1 MKDSSENDFKI
12 EDIANYEFSD
22 QNKNIIN
29 HSLSSIDNK
38 ELSSP
43 IKLIDF
49 TKKEFTLN
57 PEALSILNSITDD
70 IIIVSIVG
78 KARTGKSYLMN
89 LLLNSNTESTSQGF
103 EVASSINSCTRGIWL
118 WSTPLRQPNTNA
130 KIIFID
136 SEGTNSVDLS
146 TKTYDSKIFALVVLI
161 SSLFI
166 YNTVGNIDE
175 KSISELAL
183 AAHLSSSIAT
193 KSQIDKDSVITD
205 LAPKFIWCLRDF
217 TLDKVDPVTNEE
229 ISSDEYLDLCLR
241 NKTSGKNSGD
251 NNVIRDNIMKYFKVR
266 ECVTLPRP
274 VDKEDDLKILNTI
287 SFDKLKP
294 NFREEF
300 MTLKRKIY
308 IESQPKK
315 VNGTKING
323 IKLAELLTMFVDAIN
338 KGAVPNISTAW
349 DNIIKSDIERQYEQ
363 SRKFFNTTLD
373 DIIANCDKI
382 TKTKRNSFTLLKSLD
397 IKKNNIL
404 YDMYKAK
411 YSALLSYNKVSYM
424 NNDIVTNS
432 GYNTLFKDYYTKLNN
447 EIDREINRKY
457 DTVIKSSMSS
467 LKKIISQTTNVLDSK
482 MFNDAYTNEDNY
494 TMLTGDYV
502 SSLNEIGN
510 NAIFTSKDSFMSF
523 AKNDLTATRDIIY
536 YIVAHCKSDSSK
548 KATSIETQIAQ
559 NDIEMK
565 SYHTMQLRDINS
577 TYMRRIALLNSD
589 ILRKEKEIYELTDR
603 LSSLQKEKAKYKMN
617 HKNALMMSLRK
628 SKKVYYTNNE
638 NKMVIGTR
646 TQMEGEDRG
655 CECNLA
661 TCIIF

>member
-1 MKDSSENDFKI
+1 M
-12 EDIANYEFSD
+12 ANIGDLITRIYGNFRG
-22 QNKNIIN
+22 
-29 HSLSSIDNK
+29 ID
-38 ELSSP
+38 L
-43 IKLIDF
+43 
-49 TKKEFTLN
+49 LN
-57 PEALSILNSITDD
+57 PA
-70 IIIVSIVG
+70 
-78 KARTGKSYLMN
+78 
-89 LLLNSNTESTSQGF
+89 
-103 EVASSINSCTRGIWL
+103 
-118 WSTPLRQPNTNA
+118 
-130 KIIFID
+130 
-136 SEGTNSVDLS
+136 NSVDLS

-411 YSALLSYNKVSYM
+411 Y
-424 NNDIVTNS
+424 
-432 GYNTLFKDYYTKLNN
+432 
-447 EIDREINRKY
+447 
-457 DTVIKSSMSS
+457 
-467 LKKIISQTTNVLDSK
+467 
-482 MFNDAYTNEDNY
+482 
-494 TMLTGDYV
+494 
-502 SSLNEIGN
+502 
-510 NAIFTSKDSFMSF
+510 
-523 AKNDLTATRDIIY
+523 
-536 YIVAHCKSDSSK
+536 
-548 KATSIETQIAQ
+548 
-559 NDIEMK
+559 
-565 SYHTMQLRDINS
+565 
-577 TYMRRIALLNSD
+577 
-589 ILRKEKEIYELTDR
+589 
-603 LSSLQKEKAKYKMN
+603 
-617 HKNALMMSLRK
+617 
-628 SKKVYYTNNE
+628 
-638 NKMVIGTR
+638 
-646 TQMEGEDRG
+646 
-655 CECNLA
+655 
-661 TCIIF
+661 

>member
-1 MKDSSENDFKI
+1 
-12 EDIANYEFSD
+12 
-22 QNKNIIN
+22 
-29 HSLSSIDNK
+29 
-38 ELSSP
+38 
-43 IKLIDF
+43 
-49 TKKEFTLN
+49 
-57 PEALSILNSITDD
+57 
-70 IIIVSIVG
+70 
-78 KARTGKSYLMN
+78 
-89 LLLNSNTESTSQGF
+89 
-103 EVASSINSCTRGIWL
+103 
-118 WSTPLRQPNTNA
+118 
-130 KIIFID
+130 
-136 SEGTNSVDLS
+136 
-146 TKTYDSKIFALVVLI
+146 
-161 SSLFI
+161 
-166 YNTVGNIDE
+166 
-175 KSISELAL
+175 
-183 AAHLSSSIAT
+183 
-193 KSQIDKDSVITD
+193 
-205 LAPKFIWCLRDF
+205 
-217 TLDKVDPVTNEE
+217 
-229 ISSDEYLDLCLR
+229 
-241 NKTSGKNSGD
+241 
-251 NNVIRDNIMKYFKVR
+251 
-266 ECVTLPRP
+266 
-274 VDKEDDLKILNTI
+274 
-287 SFDKLKP
+287 
-294 NFREEF
+294 
-300 MTLKRKIY
+300 
-308 IESQPKK
+308 
-315 VNGTKING
+315 
-323 IKLAELLTMFVDAIN
+323 
-338 KGAVPNISTAW
+338 
-349 DNIIKSDIERQYEQ
+349 
-363 SRKFFNTTLD
+363 
-373 DIIANCDKI
+373 
-382 TKTKRNSFTLLKSLD
+382 
-397 IKKNNIL
+397 
-404 YDMYKAK
+404 
-411 YSALLSYNKVSYM
+411 M

-467 LKKIISQTTNVLDSK
+467 LRKVISQTTNVLDSK

-548 KATSIETQIAQ
+548 KATSIESQIAQ

-628 SKKVYYTNNE
+628 SKNVYYTNNE